1 MPPSL
6 PAGTRVG
13 RVALAVADLDR
24 LVDFYRRV
32 VGLELRERAEG
43 RASLGTPDESLLELQ
58 ASDAPERGEAETGL
72 FHLAVRVPDRI
83 ALGAGLDR
91 VEARWLLDGASDH
104 LVSEALYL
112 QDPEGNGVEIYRDR
126 PRGEW
131 PMTDDGGVGMDS
143 LSLDLESLRS
153 ESDGSATVPAGT
165 DVGHVHLEVSS
176 IPDAREFYVETLG
189 FEVRDTWMR
198 GGEPEALFVA
208 TGDYHHHV
216 GLNTWYGCTEPAAGR
231 GLAWFELVV
240 PDGALEPVADG
251 LRAAGYV
258 VDADGDG
265 VAVTDP
271 DGMRVQLRP
280 RSVSHD

>member
-112 QDPEGNGVEIYRDR
+112 QDP
-126 PRGEW
+126 
-131 PMTDDGGVGMDS
+131 
-143 LSLDLESLRS
+143 
-153 ESDGSATVPAGT
+153 
-165 DVGHVHLEVSS
+165 
-176 IPDAREFYVETLG
+176 
-189 FEVRDTWMR
+189 
-198 GGEPEALFVA
+198 
-208 TGDYHHHV
+208 
-216 GLNTWYGCTEPAAGR
+216 
-231 GLAWFELVV
+231 
-240 PDGALEPVADG
+240 
-251 LRAAGYV
+251 
-258 VDADGDG
+258 
-265 VAVTDP
+265 
-271 DGMRVQLRP
+271 
-280 RSVSHD
+280 